1 MLIPRPGG
9 SIEGGRR
16 PIVTTILVAINVAV
30 YIYTSLSTGLLVE
43 TASHY
48 IRSYGF
54 RPSYLLTD
62 PARALFTAFTSM
74 FIHADI
80 IHIFFNMYFLWIFGS
95 RVEKILG
102 HGRYVAL
109 YLLSGLA
116 AILFH
121 TSFIPIGGYSALTI
135 PAVGASG
142 AISGVLGA
150 FLLLFPHISLSLCL
164 FIFFMPVCFTA
175 PAYAFLLFWFA
186 QQVIY
191 GYLRLGGVAYFAHA
205 GGFVMGLYLIP
216 HLYKPRARRPAYYE
230 YVLRILQDYLGIR
243 VSRHQGL
250 GALAKGVLIA
260 LLLAIVAGFAHSA
273 YSSYSTPI
281 YYAKVSATPV
291 GGESYEEDFYVYVE
305 REAASTTLIENSI
318 VRITVNRLAPLLYT
332 PSLASSEVSN
342 TRRSYII
349 TILGVTVPVD
359 LYVEVFRFDEHGV
372 LVYGVG
378 RMDTESVVIE
388 RNVIRR
394 GERVVIEFRYD
405 GFNVDASPITI
416 ASLLSIALALFSI
429 ASVLRS
435 DEVVVTR
442 YFPLPEAYPYL

>member
-1 MLIPRPGG
+1 MPVPRPGG
-9 SIEGGRR
+9 PTGEGRR
-16 PIVTTILVAINVAV
+16 PIVTAILVAINVAV
-30 YIYTSLSTGLLVE
+30 YIYTSLPTGFLVE
-43 TASHY
+43 TAPHY

-54 RPSYLLTD
+54 RPSYFLTD
-62 PARALFTAFTSM
+62 PARALFTAFMSM

-109 YLLSGLA
+109 YFLSGLA

-121 TSFIPIGGYSALTI
+121 TSFIPIGGYTALTI

-142 AISGVLGA
+142 AISGILGA
-150 FLLLFPHISLSLCL
+150 FLLLFPHTSLSLCL
-164 FIFFMPVCFTA
+164 FMFFMPVCFTA

-191 GYLRLGGVAYFAHA
+191 GYLRLGGVAYFAHV

-216 HLYKPRARRPAYYE
+216 HLYKPRAQRPAYYE
-230 YVLRILQDYLGIR
+230 RVLRILQ

-250 GALAKGVLIA
+250 GAFTKGVLIA
-260 LLLAIVAGFAHSA
+260 LLLAIVAGFAYSA
-273 YSSYSTPI
+273 YFSYSTPV
-281 YYAKVSATPV
+281 YHAKVSAAPV
-291 GGESYEEDFYVYVE
+291 GRESYEEVFYVYVV
-305 REAASTTLIENSI
+305 REAASTTLIENTI
-318 VRITVNRLAPLLYT
+318 VRITVNRLVPLLYT

-342 TRRSYII
+342 TRRNYIV

-359 LYVEVFRFDEHGV
+359 LYIEVFRFDEHGV

-388 RNVIRR
+388 QNVIRR
-394 GERVVIEFRYD
+394 GERMVIEFRYD
-405 GFNVDASPITI
+405 GLNVDASPITI

-442 YFPLPEAYPYL
+442 YLPLPETYPYL